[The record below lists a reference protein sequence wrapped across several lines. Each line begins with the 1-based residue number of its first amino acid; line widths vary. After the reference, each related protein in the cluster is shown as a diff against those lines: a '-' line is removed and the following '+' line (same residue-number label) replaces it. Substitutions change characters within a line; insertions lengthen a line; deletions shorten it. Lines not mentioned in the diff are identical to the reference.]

1 VVKNYLKDTAG
12 NMAMT
17 FAISA
22 MFILAGVGAAIDFS
36 TVSSKRVSYQN
47 LADIAVL
54 AAAKSGE
61 TDQDDLQDI
70 AQDVVDANNFSGEAL
85 TVSVVLTASGQVQVN
100 VSGAQDTMLMGMFG
114 NSQIDVNVMAASPL
128 TTSAPLHIALVLDV
142 TGSMSGSKLSTLKTA
157 STDLVDTLRGFDN
170 GALKMSVVPFAQYVN
185 IGLSHSAEPW
195 LDLPFNWQGCV
206 GSRLTPGHE
215 QVAFSGVQMPGL
227 DSITCSS
234 EIRPLTSNLNN
245 VKSTISGLN
254 AGGWTY
260 IPAGLIWGWRT
271 LDINAPLTQA
281 NIAFAS
287 NTENVL
293 ILMTDGANTR
303 SKSAL
308 THDGV
313 DTADANTVTAN
324 LCTNVKAD
332 NIKIYSIAYDVT
344 DPTTIALMSNCATQP
359 TMFYDASN
367 SAALK
372 QAFEDI
378 GASLLELRLSH

>member
-1 VVKNYLKDTAG
+1 
-12 NMAMT
+12 MALT

-22 MFILAGVGAAIDFS
+22 MFILAGIGAAIDFS
-36 TVSSKRVSYQN
+36 TASSKRNTFQS

-54 AAAKSGE
+54 AAAQSGE
-61 TDQDDLQDI
+61 TNQNTLLNI
-70 AQDVVDANNFSGEAL
+70 ARNVVDANNFSGEVL
-85 TVSVVLTASGQVQVN
+85 TVSLVLTASGQVEVS
-100 VSGAQDTMLMGMFG
+100 VSGAQETMLMSMFG
-114 NSQIDVNVMAASPL
+114 QSQINVNVMAASPL

-157 STDLVDTLRGFDN
+157 STDLVDTLEDFDN
-170 GALKMSVVPFAQYVN
+170 GALKISVVPFAQYVN
-185 IGLSHSAEPW
+185 IGVSYSAEPW

-215 QVAFSGVQMPGL
+215 QVAYGVVQMPGL
-227 DSITCSS
+227 DSIICSS
-234 EIRPLTSNLNN
+234 EIQPLTSNFNA
-245 VKSTISGLN
+245 VRSTISGLG
-254 AGGWTY
+254 ASGWTY

-271 LDINAPLTQA
+271 LDTNAPLTEA
-281 NIAFAS
+281 NIAFAD

-303 SKSAL
+303 SKSLL

-324 LCTNVKAD
+324 LCTNVKTD

-344 DPTTIALMSNCATQP
+344 DPTTIALMSACATQP
-359 TMFYDASN
+359 TMFYDAGN

-378 GASLLELRLSH
+378 GASLLKLRLSH